1 MRSMEQPKQPKKP
14 TQKDWH
20 PADVV
25 AALWKRGTS
34 LRRLSIENGYINAQS
49 LRHGVRGCSV
59 RGEQIIAAAIGL
71 HPMRIWPSRYTPQ
84 GERIMQR
91 MTAKTPINIPQ
102 VQFTEITRRRN
113 GNDRRVK

>member
-1 MRSMEQPKQPKKP
+1 MEQTKQPKKP
-14 TQKDWH
+14 AQQDWH

-34 LRRLSIENGYINAQS
+34 LRRLSIENGYINEQS

-59 RGEQIIAAAIGL
+59 RGEQIIAKAIGL
-71 HPMRIWPSRYTPQ
+71 HPMKIWPSRYTTQ

-91 MTAKTPINIPQ
+91 MTSKTPADIPQ
-102 VQFTEITRRRN
+102 VKFTETTCVRN
-113 GNDRRVK
+113 GNNKVAK